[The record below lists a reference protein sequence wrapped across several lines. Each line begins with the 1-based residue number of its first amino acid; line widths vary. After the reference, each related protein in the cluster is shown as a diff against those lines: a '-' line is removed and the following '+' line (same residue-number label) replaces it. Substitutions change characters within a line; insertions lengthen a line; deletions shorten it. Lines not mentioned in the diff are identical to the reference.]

1 MFIPMVDRCFGRL
14 RVLRREGTAVMP
26 CGSVTPLWLC
36 LCDPALGGCGETC
49 VVDGRN
55 LRAGRTRSC
64 GCLRRE
70 NARRLG
76 KMRTGRRRR
85 STTGAAEKR
94 RRT

>member
-1 MFIPMVDRCFGRL
+1 MFIEMTGRSFGRL
-14 RVLRREGTAVMP
+14 RVLGRSGTAVMP

-36 LCDPALGGCGETC
+36 LCDPALGGCGEKC

-70 NARRLG
+70 NARRVA
-76 KMRTGRRRR
+76 
-85 STTGAAEKR
+85 SQR
-94 RRT
+94 RRTA